1 MNQGSLYLYIPVAVV
16 DHNSRI
22 AGNSCLIQ
30 LSLQPRGR
38 GHEGGVLRL
47 AGSNKRR
54 DDPHRGI
61 PPCPTSP
68 HRTVGE
74 TGPTA
79 GVVKSRGVRE
89 VHP

>member
-38 GHEGGVLRL
+38 GHEGGFLRL
-47 AGSNKRR
+47 AGSN
-54 DDPHRGI
+54 
-61 PPCPTSP
+61 
-68 HRTVGE
+68 
-74 TGPTA
+74 
-79 GVVKSRGVRE
+79 
-89 VHP
+89 